1 VSIVSAT
8 VELVDR
14 ADIGSVRK
22 MTSNWS
28 KISLGPWLF
37 IAMCCIFGFLLAA
50 AVLLMGG
57 SQYNA
62 VFAFFAVLLL
72 LMLVKRK

>member
-1 VSIVSAT
+1 MGSDRKND
-8 VELVDR
+8 VEPV
-14 ADIGSVRK
+14 K
-22 MTSNWS
+22 NWLRS
-28 KISLGPWLF
+28 WLF
-37 IAMCCIFGFLLAA
+37 MAICCIFGILLAVA
-50 AVLLMGG
+50 ILRMGG